1 MDYQAAFNTV
11 FGILLGL
18 VVWLVKV
25 IWDSSEESKDK
36 IKDFYEK
43 MHSDFVKRDDFKDS
57 MSEVKTML
65 NKILDKL
72 DLKQDK

>member
-25 IWDSSEESKDK
+25 IWDSSNEAKEY
-36 IKDFYEK
+36 IKEFQEK
-43 MHSDFVKRDDFKDS
+43 MHTDFVKRDDFKES
-57 MSEVKTML
+57 MTEVKTML